1 MLSDFLR
8 YLGKQDLC
16 RKNDRILIAV
26 SGGIDS
32 MVLLDLFYRGG
43 YDLGIAHCNFQLRG
57 KDAEDDESFVK
68 QKARELSV
76 PFYLKR
82 FDTESYSSEH
92 GISIQMAARDLRYEW
107 FEKIRKEEKYDHLAT
122 AHHLNDDIETS
133 LINLFRGTGL
143 QGLTGI
149 PVRQGHVIRP
159 LLFAGKAQIEAYADT
174 KKIAF
179 REDRS
184 NLELKYQRNLIRNRI
199 IPLIEKINPGFIS
212 TMASNQERLADS
224 LHVIGYWLKQH
235 ENQYLKKEGDHLYFD
250 REFFHQ
256 VNSAVFLHEAL
267 KKWGFRYDQCRDILK
282 RHHPGSG
289 ALYFS
294 WTHVLNVDRDYL
306 LLSPIREDDDITGHW
321 PEEKSELETGFGS
334 FRKEIVG
341 KEAVKEIRSAASPQ
355 VQFFDLDALKFPL
368 QIRSWRQGDWFIPL
382 GMKGKKKLSDF
393 MIDEKIPVN
402 LKQRIPV
409 LLSGDAIVWVVGY
422 RIDDRFKI
430 IPGSNQIL
438 KITFEPFHDQ
448 SI

>member
-1 MLSDFLR
+1 MLSDFLQ
-8 YLGKQDLC
+8 YLEEQDLC
-16 RKNDRILIAV
+16 GKNNRILIAV

-32 MVLLDLFYRGG
+32 MVLLDLFHRGG
-43 YDLGIAHCNFQLRG
+43 FDLGIAHCNFQLRG

-76 PFYLKR
+76 PCYLKR

-92 GISIQMAARDLRYEW
+92 RISIQMAARDLRYEW
-107 FEKIRKEEKYDHLAT
+107 FEKIRQEEKYDHLAT
-122 AHHLNDDIETS
+122 AHHLNDASETS
-133 LINLFRGTGL
+133 LINLIRGTGL

-159 LLFAGKAQIEAYADT
+159 LLFAGKAEIEAYADA

-184 NLELKYQRNLIRNRI
+184 NLEIKYQRNLIRNRI
-199 IPLIEKINPGFIS
+199 IPLIEEINPGFIS

-224 LHVIGYWLKQH
+224 LHVISYWLKEH

-267 KKWGFRYDQCRDILK
+267 KEWGFRYDQCRNILK
-282 RHHPGSG
+282 KHRQESG

-294 WTHVLNVDRDYL
+294 GTHVLNVDRDYL
-306 LLSPIREDDDITGHW
+306 LLSPIRSDDDITFDW
-321 PEEKSELETGFGS
+321 PEDKSELETGFGC
-334 FRKEIVG
+334 FRKEIVR
-341 KEAVKEIRSAASPQ
+341 KEAVKKIIANAGPR

-409 LLSGDAIVWVVGY
+409 LLSGDTIVWVVGH

-430 IPGSNQIL
+430 ISGSNQIL